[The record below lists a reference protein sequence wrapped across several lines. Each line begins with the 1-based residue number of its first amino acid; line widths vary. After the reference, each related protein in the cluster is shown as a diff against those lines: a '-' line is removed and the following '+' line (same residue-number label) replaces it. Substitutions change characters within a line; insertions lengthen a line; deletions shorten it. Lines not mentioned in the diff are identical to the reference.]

1 MPSKA
6 DNQGSASTAPAAA
19 SRGLDWFNLF
29 VANIQTGFGP
39 FIAVYLSSQSWT
51 QTSIGLALSIGTVSS
66 MASQVPAGA
75 LVDLLP
81 NKTRVAAFSVVVFTI
96 SALMFAIHP
105 IPLFVY
111 LAEILHGISS
121 CTLGPAIAAMS
132 LVIAG
137 RFGMG
142 LRLGRNARYAAV
154 GNGVG
159 AALMGA
165 CGQYV
170 SERAVFYLTAA
181 LTLPALFTLLPLRRF
196 AVAGADL
203 RPHPR
208 SPGEGRAQ
216 FFRVLADRRLLIF
229 CACAM
234 LFTFANAPMLML
246 ISGTLTAKGSNP
258 SLLIAACIVLPQIIV
273 ALASPAVGRF
283 AENYGRRIVLMI
295 GFAMLPLRGLLF
307 AFTANPPFLVAL
319 QVFDGIAAACF
330 GIMVP
335 LVVSDVAARSGHF
348 NLSLG
353 AVGFGI
359 GIGSTLSTPAAG
371 WLSDHFGTRLAFFGL
386 SGVGAAALLLVSFA
400 MPETKPRR
408 DDDEASGG
416 EVTASDATTSDA
428 TTSDATTSEA
438 TTSEVTAGEVT
449 AGGEVTAAKSAAGD
463 AAPGAEAV
471 GEPARDDPA
480 GGEPARDDPAGG
492 TQAGDDRASDS
503 AADDPRAG
511 GTEPASSDPT
521 DAAQPP
527 TTATTT
533 PKPPARRRA

>member
-1 MPSKA
+1 MPAAA
-6 DNQGSASTAPAAA
+6 DNKGSAKSSEGA

-39 FIAVYLSSQSWT
+39 FIAVYLASQSWT
-51 QTSIGLALSIGTVSS
+51 QTSIGLALSIGTVSA

-142 LRLGRNARYAAV
+142 LRLGRNARYAAI

-170 SERAVFYLTAA
+170 SERAVFFLTAA
-181 LTLPALFTLLPLRRF
+181 LTLPALFALLPLRRS
-196 AVAGADL
+196 AVAGSDL
-203 RPHPR
+203 LPPPR
-208 SPGEGRAQ
+208 AAGESKAKYLS
-216 FFRVLADRRLLIF
+216 VLTDYRLLIF
-229 CACAM
+229 CVCAM
-234 LFTFANAPMLML
+234 LFTFANAPLLML

-273 ALASPAVGRF
+273 AFASPTVGKF
-283 AENYGRRIVLMI
+283 AERYGRRIVLMI
-295 GFAMLPLRGLLF
+295 GFSMLPVRCLVF
-307 AFTANPPFLVAL
+307 AFTQNPNILVAV
-319 QVFDGIAAACF
+319 QAFDGIAAACF

-335 LVVSDVAARSGHF
+335 LIVSDIAGGTGHF

-371 WLSDHFGTRLAFFGL
+371 WLADHFGTRPAFFALMGI
-386 SGVGAAALLLVSFA
+386 GVAAVLVAFV
-400 MPETKPRR
+400 MPETRPRK
-408 DDDEASGG
+408 EGASGDVRG
-416 EVTASDATTSDA
+416 DESSGARANREPESPPEDAAPKPPAGDA
-428 TTSDATTSEA
+428 VPESPPEDAA
-438 TTSEVTAGEVT
+438 P
-449 AGGEVTAAKSAAGD
+449 KPLAGD
-463 AAPGAEAV
+463 AAPKPPPG
-471 GEPARDDPA
+471 
-480 GGEPARDDPAGG
+480 
-492 TQAGDDRASDS
+492 
-503 AADDPRAG
+503 
-511 GTEPASSDPT
+511 
-521 DAAQPP
+521 DAAPKPP
-527 TTATTT
+527 PEDVAPESPPGDTT

>member
-1 MPSKA
+1 MPTAA
-6 DNQGSASTAPAAA
+6 DNKGSANSTEGA

-39 FIAVYLSSQSWT
+39 FIAVYLASQSWT

-81 NKTRVAAFSVVVFTI
+81 NKTRVAAFSVLVFTM

-111 LAEILHGISS
+111 LAEILHGLSS

-132 LVIAG
+132 LLIAG

-142 LRLGRNARYAAV
+142 LRLGRNARYAAI

-170 SERAVFYLTAA
+170 SERAVFFLTAA
-181 LTLPALFTLLPLRRF
+181 LTLPALFALLPLRRH

-203 RPHPR
+203 LPR
-208 SPGEGRAQ
+208 SRGAGESKAKNL
-216 FFRVLADRRLLIF
+216 RVLADRRLLIF
-229 CACAM
+229 CVCGM
-234 LFTFANAPMLML
+234 LFTFSNAPLLML

-273 ALASPAVGRF
+273 ALASPTVGRF
-283 AENYGRRIVLMI
+283 AERYGRRIVLMI
-295 GFAMLPLRGLLF
+295 GFSMLPLRCAVF
-307 AFTANPPFLVAL
+307 AVTQNPNVLVAV
-319 QVFDGIAAACF
+319 QAFDGIAAACF
-330 GIMVP
+330 GIMMP
-335 LVVSDVAARSGHF
+335 LIVSDVAGGTGHF

-359 GIGSTLSTPAAG
+359 GIGGTLSTPAAG
-371 WLSDHFGTRLAFFGL
+371 WLADHFGTRTAFFALMGI
-386 SGVGAAALLLVSFA
+386 GAAAVLVAFV
-400 MPETKPRR
+400 MPETRPSKEA
-408 DDDEASGG
+408 DQGAGGDEAGPPDTG
-416 EVTASDATTSDA
+416 VAPP
-428 TTSDATTSEA
+428 
-438 TTSEVTAGEVT
+438 
-449 AGGEVTAAKSAAGD
+449 GD
-463 AAPGAEAV
+463 AAPTVATSLPEDA
-471 GEPARDDPA
+471 
-480 GGEPARDDPAGG
+480 
-492 TQAGDDRASDS
+492 T
-503 AADDPRAG
+503 
-511 GTEPASSDPT
+511 PT
-521 DAAQPP
+521 PSLEDAAPKPP
-527 TTATTT
+527 PEGAPTPPAEDATPGSPAESATATPPAEDAAPKAPPEGAT

>member
-1 MPSKA
+1 MPAAA
-6 DNQGSASTAPAAA
+6 DKPGSASSTPAAA

-81 NKTRVAAFSVVVFTI
+81 NKTRVAAFSVLVFTV

-181 LTLPALFTLLPLRRF
+181 LTLPALFALLPLRRF
-196 AVAGADL
+196 AVAGPEL
-203 RPHPR
+203 RPPAGSER
-208 SPGEGRAQ
+208 AGRGAA
-216 FFRVLADRRLLIF
+216 FLRVLADRRLLIF
-229 CACAM
+229 CACAL

-246 ISGTLTAKGSNP
+246 ISGTLTVKGNNP

-273 ALASPAVGRF
+273 ALASPTVGRL
-283 AENYGRRIVLMI
+283 AETRGRRIVLMI
-295 GFAMLPLRGLLF
+295 GFGMLPLRGLLF
-307 AFTANPPFLVAL
+307 AFTVNPAFLVAL

-335 LVVSDVAARSGHF
+335 LIVSDVAARSGHF

-371 WLSDHFGTRLAFFGL
+371 WLADHFGTRLAFFGL
-386 SGVGAAALLLVSFA
+386 AGIGLAALLLVAFA
-400 MPETKPRR
+400 MPETRPRR
-408 DDDEASGG
+408 DDDDASGG
-416 EVTASDATTSDA
+416 NAAG
-428 TTSDATTSEA
+428 SEPA
-438 TTSEVTAGEVT
+438 A
-449 AGGEVTAAKSAAGD
+449 TAAEAAAAEEAGRSSMPHEDLHVALAMSHRGGD
-463 AAPGAEAV
+463 VIAMPV
-471 GEPARDDPA
+471 
-480 GGEPARDDPAGG
+480 
-492 TQAGDDRASDS
+492 Q
-503 AADDPRAG
+503 
-511 GTEPASSDPT
+511 
-521 DAAQPP
+521 
-527 TTATTT
+527 
-533 PKPPARRRA
+533 

>member
-1 MPSKA
+1 MRAAA
-6 DNQGSASTAPAAA
+6 DNESSANPPPASAG
-19 SRGLDWFNLF
+19 RGLDWFNLF

-75 LVDLLP
+75 LVDLMP
-81 NKTRVAAFSVVVFTI
+81 NKTRVAAFSVLVFTV

-121 CTLGPAIAAMS
+121 CTLSPAIAAMS
-132 LVIAG
+132 LVLAG

-142 LRLGRNARYAAV
+142 LRLGRNARYAAI

-165 CGQYV
+165 CGQYI
-170 SERAVFYLTAA
+170 SERAVFFLTAG
-181 LTLPALFTLLPLRRF
+181 LTLPAIFMLMPLRRV
-196 AVAGADL
+196 AVAGAEL
-203 RPHPR
+203 RPPPLKAGSR
-208 SPGEGRAQ
+208 GSYFQ
-216 FFRVLADRRLLIF
+216 VLADRRLLIF

-273 ALASPAVGRF
+273 AFASPAVGRF
-283 AENYGRRIVLMI
+283 AEQYGRRIILMV
-295 GFAMLPLRGLLF
+295 GFSMLPLRCLLF
-307 AFTANPPFLVAL
+307 ASTQNPTLLVAV
-319 QVFDGIAAACF
+319 QVFDGIAGACF

-335 LVVSDVAARSGHF
+335 LIVSDVAGGTGHF

-353 AVGFGI
+353 AVGFCI

-371 WLSDHFGTRLAFFGL
+371 WLADHFGTRMAFFALMGIGL
-386 SGVGAAALLLVSFA
+386 LAVLVVAFA
-400 MPETKPRR
+400 MPETRPTR
-408 DDDEASGG
+408 DEQRVDEF
-416 EVTASDATTSDA
+416 E
-428 TTSDATTSEA
+428 
-438 TTSEVTAGEVT
+438 
-449 AGGEVTAAKSAAGD
+449 
-463 AAPGAEAV
+463 
-471 GEPARDDPA
+471 
-480 GGEPARDDPAGG
+480 
-492 TQAGDDRASDS
+492 
-503 AADDPRAG
+503 PRAG
-511 GTEPASSDPT
+511 PEHEADHDPELDLASERELAPAAAHDPEPEPDPDPASEPELDPEPE
-521 DAAQPP
+521 A
-527 TTATTT
+527 TAPLKDTAP
-533 PKPPARRRA
+533 PKPPARRHA